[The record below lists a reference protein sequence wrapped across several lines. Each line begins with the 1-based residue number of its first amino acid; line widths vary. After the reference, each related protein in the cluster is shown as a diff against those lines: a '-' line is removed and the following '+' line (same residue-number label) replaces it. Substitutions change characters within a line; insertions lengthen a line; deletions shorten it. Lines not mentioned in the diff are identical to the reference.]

1 MNVEDYIN
9 NGVLLYIM
17 EAGSRGYYI
26 KGDEDIVQNTVNIA
40 VVKEVEKYEMLM
52 FMHFSTYYNV
62 SVCESGESS
71 LWVYED
77 KRKSIQH
84 LMEISNN
91 YPSGKILSVTL
102 R

>member
-26 KGDEDIVQNTVNIA
+26 KGDEDIAQNTVNIV

-52 FMHFSTYYNV
+52 FMHFSNYYNV
-62 SVCESGESS
+62 SVCESGGGT
-71 LWVYED
+71 LYVYED

-84 LMEISNN
+84 LMEISSN